1 MSIRVMVNAAV
12 IIRLSVDPLIG
23 TFCYPFTAIVLLET
37 RMYFEGVWSK
47 LRTNDRGGLFS

>member
-1 MSIRVMVNAAV
+1 MVNAAV

-47 LRTNDRGGLFS
+47 LRANDRGGLFS